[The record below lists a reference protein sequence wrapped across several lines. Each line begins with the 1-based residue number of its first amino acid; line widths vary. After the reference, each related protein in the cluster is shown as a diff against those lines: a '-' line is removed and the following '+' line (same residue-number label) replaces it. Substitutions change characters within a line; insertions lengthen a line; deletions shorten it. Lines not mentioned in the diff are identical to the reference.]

1 MSFPEA
7 FLDHLEG
14 LPGFSSE
21 AFHQAHLSAP
31 PTSIRLNPYK
41 PATLSLGRTPIPWSN
56 QGFYLDK
63 RPSFTFDP
71 LFHAGTYYVQEASS
85 QLLEP
90 ILSGSMDLT
99 HPLRV
104 LDLCAAP
111 GGKSTHLLSL
121 LSENSL
127 LVSNEVIR
135 SRAGILQDNMDKWGC
150 CNIVVTQEDPSAL
163 GKLKGFFDVI
173 VVDAPCSGSGLF
185 RKDPEAM
192 LHWSPGAVEHCSGRQ
207 QRILNDIWPALK
219 EGGLLVYS
227 TCSYSRQEDEALV
240 SWVLSTFDAAL
251 DVTDFPLE
259 WGGTR
264 TELGY
269 RCWPH
274 LLKGEGF
281 FVSAFRKNA
290 AETPFSP
297 RVRKTTGTISAM
309 QRQACSSWWQND
321 AVEWMEGND
330 GCWAFPSGR
339 ITDLAVISEVCQP
352 LRTGTRLGSWSRNDF
367 IPDHA
372 LALSRFRH
380 PSLPTL
386 ELNWEES
393 IRYLQRGTIER
404 SGLEKGWQL
413 ATYQGHAMGW
423 IKSLGNRLNNYYPTH
438 LRILKQSI
446 GKPGTS

>member
-1 MSFPEA
+1 MSFPDT

-14 LPGFSSE
+14 LPGFSSPAFQE
-21 AFHQAHLSAP
+21 AHRSAL
-31 PTSIRLNPYK
+31 PTSIRLNPFK
-41 PATLSLGRTPIPWSN
+41 PASLSFVHASIPWSK
-56 QGFYLDK
+56 QGYYLAE

-90 ILSGSMDLT
+90 ILSACTDLT
-99 HPLRV
+99 QSLRV

-135 SRAGILQDNMDKWGC
+135 SRAGILQDNLDKWGC
-150 CNIVVTQEDPSAL
+150 ANVVVTQEDPAVL
-163 GKLKGFFDVI
+163 GKLRGFFDVI

-185 RKDPEAM
+185 RKDPDAM

-207 QRILNDIWPALK
+207 QRILKDIWPALK
-219 EGGLLVYS
+219 EGGSLIYS
-227 TCSYSRQEDEALV
+227 TCSYSRQEDEDMV
-240 SWVLSTFDAAL
+240 QWILSTFDASL
-251 DVTDFPLE
+251 RLPEFPTA
-259 WGGTR
+259 WGITPSDM
-264 TELGY
+264 GY

-274 LLKGEGF
+274 LMKGEGF
-281 FVSAFRKNA
+281 FVSAIQKKSSEAPLSIR
-290 AETPFSP
+290 S
-297 RVRKTTGTISAM
+297 RVATGKLSVA
-309 QRQACSSWWQND
+309 QRQELAAWWQLEGC
-321 AVEWMEGND
+321 EWLEGKD
-330 GCWAFPSGR
+330 GCWAFPGDR
-339 ITDLAVISEVCQP
+339 LTDLSMLSTVCQP
-352 LRTGTRLGSWSRNDF
+352 IRSGTRLGSWSRADF

-372 LALSRFRH
+372 LALSRYRH
-380 PSLPTL
+380 PTLPRL
-386 ELNWEES
+386 ELDRAES
-393 IRYLQRGTIER
+393 IRYLQRGTLER

-413 ATYQGHAMGW
+413 ATYQGHVMGW

-446 GKPGTS
+446 G